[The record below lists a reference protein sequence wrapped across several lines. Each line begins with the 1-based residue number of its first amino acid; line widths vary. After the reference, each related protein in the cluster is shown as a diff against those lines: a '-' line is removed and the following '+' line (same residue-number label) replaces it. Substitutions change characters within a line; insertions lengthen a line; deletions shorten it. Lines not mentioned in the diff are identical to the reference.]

1 MFNFQVLPPDQPD
14 RLETNRISKQ
24 PLYQLRLLISSP
36 KIASVWRTWKSNKV
50 IIFSSFSGTSYKIH
64 QKPIFL
70 SSIQVLKLCHQ
81 YLHNNGLGDWFWRL
95 NGHRN
100 QANNNDFD
108 KNLNF
113 HFLDLTVAFD
123 AFDFNSCYCSH
134 KTV

>member
-1 MFNFQVLPPDQPD
+1 MFIFQVLSPDQPG
-14 RLETNRISKQ
+14 RPETNRISKQ
-24 PLYQLRLLISSP
+24 PIYQLRLLISSP
-36 KIASVWRTWKSNKV
+36 KIASVWRTWKLNK
-50 IIFSSFSGTSYKIH
+50 SSFFPHFLARAKQSIKN
-64 QKPIFL
+64 PFFL

-95 NGHRN
+95 YGHRN

-108 KNLNF
+108 KKLNF